1 MAVLRPAHPPSA
13 SRGCPYAVP
22 LAMAASGTP
31 AARPHTCAPVSRCT
45 TVPSRSPP
53 QRLQRCES
61 FSAALIASS
70 TALIAFD
77 SAPRQ
82 QSPPRAAP
90 AAQPEQSPPRAAP
103 AAPAARHPTPAR
115 RASRRRPAACA
126 DCARLARLGEPPVAP
141 AGVPGEKWLYISY
154 TRRERRGVTVNDYL
168 QSVSHPAVYAAGDA
182 AASGPPLTPTAAHD
196 GEVSGFIFPILL
208 YSQSRHTTFSLD
220 GSGLSIIGDPSSL

>member
-31 AARPHTCAPVSRCT
+31 AARPHACAPVSRCT

-53 QRLQRCES
+53 QRLQRCKS
-61 FSAALIASS
+61 FSA
-70 TALIAFD
+70 ALIAFD

-82 QSPPRAAP
+82 SPPSSPSRP
-90 AAQPEQSPPRAAP
+90 ARVAP
-103 AAPAARHPTPAR
+103 AAPVACHPTPAR

-141 AGVPGEKWLYISY
+141 AGVPREKCLYISY
-154 TRRERRGVTVNDYL
+154 TPQRG
-168 QSVSHPAVYAAGDA
+168 P
-182 AASGPPLTPTAAHD
+182 
-196 GEVSGFIFPILL
+196 
-208 YSQSRHTTFSLD
+208 
-220 GSGLSIIGDPSSL
+220 IGDVRAEVGVGMTTKRSFPRKRESRSRTCNGKPL

>member
-31 AARPHTCAPVSRCT
+31 AARPHACAPVPRCT

-53 QRLQRCES
+53 QRLQRCKS

-82 QSPPRAAP
+82 QSPPSSPSRAGSPSPNTPAGP
-90 AAQPEQSPPRAAP
+90 AAAVQRPALTAQGWRGWGSPRW
-103 AAPAARHPTPAR
+103 
-115 RASRRRPAACA
+115 RRRVCH
-126 DCARLARLGEPPVAP
+126 G
-141 AGVPGEKWLYISY
+141 K
-154 TRRERRGVTVNDYL
+154 
-168 QSVSHPAVYAAGDA
+168 
-182 AASGPPLTPTAAHD
+182 
-196 GEVSGFIFPILL
+196 SGFIFPILESGFIFPIL
-208 YSQSRHTTFSLD
+208 NSYSYSTLNQGTQ
-220 GSGLSIIGDPSSL
+220 PSA